1 MKRVIKMLIKR
12 KCVCYWLF
20 LVLFLLP
27 ALFVFE
33 VPAAH
38 GEYKIEASTDK
49 LSVVEGESLT
59 LTVTV
64 ASDASIAV
72 QPKEPDFKDFQ
83 VDARRQFNKVSI
95 INGVQRVEAGYN
107 YSLRP
112 LKIGKLTI
120 GRFELSYADASG
132 VQRTVQTE
140 PIEIEVNAEKAEEEP
155 APSPAAVKNEDQA
168 ERRIISNHLIVITA
182 VIICAF
188 ILIWFVIWQSA
199 KREKIMAASTKNDE
213 SKLRITQYSD
223 TSGIAGAGKNSRAV
237 SEDNNGR
244 PGQAKEK
251 IDFNA
256 AFQNIVSMKKAGDY
270 KNMFVQIPKIIKQ
283 GAQADGG
290 CGLCELTNQEFI
302 GRAEKLPRLSS
313 RITEIS
319 DILSLCDM
327 VNYARHTPSDAEIE
341 TVIKN
346 LSNIS
351 RLFERGGN

>member
-1 MKRVIKMLIKR
+1 MLIKR

-20 LVLFLLP
+20 LVLFSLP
-27 ALFVFE
+27 AFFCFE
-33 VPAAH
+33 VPAAY

-49 LSVVEGESLT
+49 PSVMEGESLT

-95 INGVQRVEAGYN
+95 INGVQRIEAGYN

-112 LKIGKLTI
+112 LKTGKLTI

-140 PIEIEVNAEKAEEEP
+140 PIEVEVNAEKNEEEP
-155 APSPAAVKNEDQA
+155 APAPVAAKKEDPA
-168 ERRIISNHLIVITA
+168 ERNVISNHLIVITA
-182 VIICAF
+182 VIVCAF
-188 ILIWFVIWQSA
+188 ILIWFVIWQSSR
-199 KREKIMAASTKNDE
+199 REKTMASSSKNDE

-223 TSGIAGAGKNSRAV
+223 GSDMAGAGKNSQAV
-237 SEDNNGR
+237 SADSDGR
-244 PGQAKEK
+244 SCRAKEK
-251 IDFNA
+251 LDFNA

-283 GAQADGG
+283 GVQADGG

-302 GRAEKLPRLSS
+302 GRAEKLPGLSS

-327 VNYARHTPSDAEIE
+327 VNYARHTPSDAEVE